1 MSKTKKSL
9 VLSCLSMLLCLTML
23 IGSTFAWFT
32 DNAST
37 GVNTIQA
44 GTLDVDLV
52 DMQGKSLEGET
63 LNWVATDDRAQD
75 KIFWEPGCTYVTDPF
90 ILQNN
95 SNLAIEFR
103 LSVNGFTGDLEL
115 LDVLDIEIYQWDVD
129 NNCIYEGEEG
139 VDYNTGL
146 SAVLLPEMGQT
157 GDVMALVVQAHMK
170 EEAGNEYQGM
180 SLSGASVL
188 LQAKQYAHEFDSF
201 GNQYDANATY
211 PGEANENWYEE
222 NKNNE
227 TLEITSAADLYAF
240 ANEVNEN
247 GTSFAG
253 KTVKLTADIDLANAA
268 WTPIGQTGGYSAN
281 AYFMGTFDGN
291 GKTIKNLNVSVW
303 EAGENEGKYYAS
315 GLFGFIDA
323 GSATIQNLT
332 VDGATVNGSH
342 WTGVIAGYLTGS
354 VENCTVKNAT
364 VTCTHKNDDA
374 CGDKAGAVVG
384 YINDGAVKNCEAEN
398 CTVNA
403 GRDAGQI
410 VGAAKTTQVENCTA
424 TSVTVSAIDGCT
436 GSNIRNEVIGRV
448 L

>member
-52 DMQGKSLEGET
+52 DMQGKSLEGKT

-268 WTPIGQTGGYSAN
+268 WTPIGQAGGYSAKT
-281 AYFMGTFDGN
+281 YFQGTFDGN
-291 GKTIKNLNVSVW
+291 GKTIKNLKVSVW
-303 EAGENEGKYYAS
+303 EAGTNEGKHYAS

-323 GSATIQNLT
+323 GSATIKNLT
-332 VDGATVNGSH
+332 VDGATVNGAH
-342 WTGVIAGYLTGS
+342 WTGVIAGYLTGT

-364 VTCTHKNDDA
+364 VTCTHKNDEA

-384 YINDGAVKNCEAEN
+384 YINEGTVKNCTAEN
-398 CTVNA
+398 CTVTA

-410 VGAAKTTQVENCTA
+410 VGAAKTTQVTNCTA
-424 TSVTVSAIDGCT
+424 THVTVSAGSGCT
-436 GSNIRNEVIGRV
+436 GDNIRNEVIGRV